1 MEFIRTGMLFL
12 KKSKSL
18 ESLIQS
24 HLPVADPALQIKE
37 EVGWGRPRN
46 LFRPFGPKS
55 GLQIRGGGGLGPL
68 APSPRSATACIQQSP
83 LGNDMVTVIYRVRAI
98 CRSTL
103 WKI

>member
-55 GLQIRGGGGLGPL
+55 GLQIRGGGGGWGP
-68 APSPRSATACIQQSP
+68 PGPHP
-83 LGNDMVTVIYRVRAI
+83 
-98 CRSTL
+98 
-103 WKI
+103 